1 MCIGGNMKT
10 EIKELK
16 RFNVLSVARVF
27 LIFGIIIG
35 LLQGILYGYS
45 AQQTI
50 AQYPDVVDMTFAD
63 AQTAGGSEA
72 VTMLMV
78 VKLGWWS
85 LLAMPIFVGI
95 FAWLGGVISAWIYNV
110 IARKFGGIKFVLN

>member
-1 MCIGGNMKT
+1 MKT

-16 RFNVLSVARVF
+16 RFNVLSVAKIF
-27 LIFGIIIG
+27 LICGIIMG